1 MTENEDGRILWVGTD
16 KHLYQLDL
24 PLPTPGEE
32 YFEPR
37 KNIRSIA
44 DFKIFGLHRDHED
57 ALWIDKWEGE
67 LMRLTEHSDFPEHL
81 RDGRV
86 QLPRC
91 KPGEPI
97 KWLVADPLGI
107 LQMRSAVDIRP
118 VITRGM
124 GEIIS
129 LTIGEADSLWSSS
142 RDGLYRLKPNRFNV
156 ASFQSK
162 CFPDDIPLR
171 NVTEGLGGSLWFLF
185 HEHVAQW
192 SGYEF
197 TIYHG
202 GTGNLKGIS
211 TLAISWAGQVWV
223 GGAFDGDARIPESL

>member
-1 MTENEDGRILWVGTD
+1 M
-16 KHLYQLDL
+16 
-24 PLPTPGEE
+24 GE
-32 YFEPR
+32 
-37 KNIRSIA
+37 IIS
-44 DFKIFGLHRDHED
+44 LTM
-57 ALWIDKWEGE
+57 GE
-67 LMRLTEHSDFPEHL
+67 IISLT
-81 RDGRV
+81 
-86 QLPRC
+86 
-91 KPGEPI
+91 
-97 KWLVADPLGI
+97 
-107 LQMRSAVDIRP
+107 
-118 VITRGM
+118 M

-142 RDGLYRLKPNRFNV
+142 RDGLYRLRPNRFNV
-156 ASFQSK
+156 ASLQSK
-162 CFPDDIPLR
+162 RFPDDIPLC

-211 TLAISWAGQVWV
+211 TLAISRAGQVWV